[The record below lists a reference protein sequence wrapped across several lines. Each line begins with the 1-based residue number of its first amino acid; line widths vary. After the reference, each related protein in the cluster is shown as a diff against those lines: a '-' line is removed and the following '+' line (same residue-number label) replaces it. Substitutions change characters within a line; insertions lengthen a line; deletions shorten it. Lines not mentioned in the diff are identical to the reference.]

1 MEKVQKMKKDK
12 VRIVIVDSGVYLEH
26 PLVKEKVKGYTI
38 DYLDDEI
45 TVNEGC
51 VDNYGH
57 GTAVYGII
65 RQHCPEAEI
74 IVVKIFNNSNDYA
87 DVIKL
92 NTALEFIYEN
102 IECNIIN
109 MSVGISVIED
119 RERLYNICNLLR
131 ERGTV
136 LVAAYD
142 NYGSMSY
149 PADFDCV
156 LGVSEGEKCY
166 KNSEFVYITGT
177 NGIVLGNGHIQRVL
191 WKEPIYQLT
200 GGNSFACA
208 HISGIIAHKYNEI
221 ISEYDGDVKKY
232 LINNSIYG
240 QHYIQNE
247 FQIKRYCF
255 KNIKRA
261 VIFPFNKEMHSLIRF
276 SKELPFEIAGI
287 YDVRYSGRVG
297 AYTNHL
303 LKIDKK
309 DNYIVKNIEELDY
322 DEFDMIIV
330 GHTSELERIMKIQ
343 DYSKKI
349 ISECINKEKYVY
361 SFDNNADEHFKY
373 SKYFFTP
380 NLTYNNCALPLGKL
394 YRSGKPVIGVFG
406 TTSKQGKFTFQLY
419 LRQELIKRGYK
430 VSQIGTEPSS
440 LLFGIEYCFPFGYQS
455 NCEIARKDMVYYINN
470 IMEEI
475 NNDDSDVVIVGCQSK
490 TLPFDNGNID
500 DFTFSQV
507 EFLFSTWPDCVFLSI
522 NIFDEFND
530 IRRTIN
536 FIESAINTKVLALVV
551 FPMKLLNEE
560 AGIYSEKIP
569 LNNGGKNIW
578 SNKIEQEF
586 GLPVYFL
593 GEKMNEIGDR
603 IVDFFE

>member
-1 MEKVQKMKKDK
+1 MEKEK

-26 PLVKEKVKGYTI
+26 PLVKENVKGYTI
-38 DYLDDEI
+38 DYLDDET
-45 TVNEGC
+45 TVNDGC
-51 VDNYGH
+51 IDNYGH
-57 GTAVYGII
+57 GTAIYGII
-65 RQHCPEAEI
+65 KQHCPEAEI
-74 IVVKIFNNSNDYA
+74 IVVKIFDDGNDYA

-119 RERLYNICNLLR
+119 KERLYNICNLLK
-131 ERGTV
+131 ERGTI

-142 NYGSMSY
+142 NYGSISY

-166 KNSEFVYITGT
+166 KNSDFVYVNGT

-191 WKEPIYQLT
+191 WKNPIYQLT

-208 HISGIIAHKYNEI
+208 HISGIIAQDYSEILRGYNGNVI
-221 ISEYDGDVKKY
+221 KY
-232 LINNSIYG
+232 LVNNSIYE
-240 QHYIQNE
+240 QQFEKNE
-247 FQIKRYCF
+247 HQIKRYSF
-255 KNIKRA
+255 NNIKRA
-261 VIFPFNKEMHSLIRF
+261 ALFPFNKEMHSLIRF
-276 SKELPFEIAGI
+276 SEQLPFEISGV
-287 YDVRYSGRVG
+287 YDIRYSGRVG
-297 AYTNHL
+297 AYTNQL
-303 LKIDKK
+303 LKIDKE
-309 DNYIVKNIEELDY
+309 DDYLIKNIEDLDY
-322 DEFDMIIV
+322 DKFDLIIV
-330 GHTSELERIMKIQ
+330 GHTSELESIIKIEA
-343 DYSKKI
+343 YSKKI
-349 ISECINKEKYVY
+349 ISECIKKNKYVY
-361 SFDNNADEHFKY
+361 SFDNNSGNDFEN

-380 NLTYNNCALPLGKL
+380 NLILKNFTLPLGKL

-419 LRQELIKRGYK
+419 LRQELTKRGYK

-455 NCEIARKDMVYYINN
+455 NCEIVRKDMVYYINN

-475 NNDDSDVVIVGCQSK
+475 NNDNSDVVIVGCQSK
-490 TLPFDNGNID
+490 TLPCDNGNID

-522 NIFDEFND
+522 NVFDDFND
-530 IRRTIN
+530 IRRTIS
-536 FIESAINTKVLALVV
+536 FIESAINTKVLALVA

-569 LNNGGKNIW
+569 LKSDEKCKW
-578 SNKIEQEF
+578 SIKIKQEI

-593 GEKMNEIGDR
+593 GEKMNEIGDM